1 MDTNNKMEE
10 MAADKC
16 SRIYLRHGKNL
27 MQAHVVYATITGNN
41 EDVADII
48 VAAFEAENITVKKTE
63 ISQTEVDEFEDVDI
77 AVVVPYT
84 YDQGSL
90 PDEGLD
96 FFEELADATL
106 DNVVYGVAGSGDTYY
121 LSDYCV
127 AVPKFEAQ
135 FAKTQGI
142 KGAEGVKINLQP
154 NETDSAELVAFV
166 KALIQT
172 AKAAQ

>member
-1 MDTNNKMEE
+1 
-10 MAADKC
+10 
-16 SRIYLRHGKNL
+16 

-41 EDVADII
+41 EEVADIV
-48 VAAFEAENITVKKTE
+48 VAAFEAAHIAVKKTE
-63 ISQTEVDEFEDVDI
+63 ISQTEVDEFENVDI

-96 FFEELADATL
+96 FFEDLANATL
-106 DNVVYGVAGSGDTYY
+106 DHVVYGVAGSGDTYY

-135 FAKTQGI
+135 FAKTQAI
-142 KGAEGVKINLQP
+142 KGAEGVKINLRP
-154 NETDSAELVAFV
+154 DEKDAAALTAFV
-166 KALIQT
+166 QQLIATAQT
-172 AKAAQ
+172 QQ

>member
-1 MDTNNKMEE
+1 MDTNNNREE
-10 MAADKC
+10 MVAGFW
-16 SRIYLRHGKNL
+16 IYNDLRHITGL

-41 EDVADII
+41 EEVADII
-48 VAAFEAENITVKKTE
+48 VAAFEAENVAVKKTE

-135 FAKTQGI
+135 FEQTQAI
-142 KGAEGVKINLQP
+142 KGAAGVKINLHPDADDAQAL
-154 NETDSAELVAFV
+154 TAFV
-166 KALIQT
+166 KALIEK
-172 AKAAQ
+172 AKTLQ

>member
-1 MDTNNKMEE
+1 
-10 MAADKC
+10 
-16 SRIYLRHGKNL
+16 

-41 EDVADII
+41 EEVADIV
-48 VAAFEAENITVKKTE
+48 VAAFETANIAVKKTE

-96 FFEELADATL
+96 FFEDLADATL
-106 DNVVYGVAGSGDTYY
+106 DHVVYGVAGSGDTYY

-135 FAKTQGI
+135 FAKTQAI
-142 KGAEGVKINLQP
+142 KGAEGVKVNLRP
-154 NETDSAELVAFV
+154 DETDTAALTAFV
-166 KALIQT
+166 HQLIAT
-172 AKAAQ
+172 AKAQH

>member
-1 MDTNNKMEE
+1 
-10 MAADKC
+10 
-16 SRIYLRHGKNL
+16 

-41 EDVADII
+41 EEVADIV
-48 VAAFEAENITVKKTE
+48 VAAFEAANIAVKKTE
-63 ISQTEVDEFEDVDI
+63 ISQTEVDEFENVDI

-96 FFEELADATL
+96 FFEDLANATL
-106 DNVVYGVAGSGDTYY
+106 DHVVYGVAGSGDTYY

-135 FAKTQGI
+135 FAKTQAI
-142 KGAEGVKINLQP
+142 KGAEGVKINLRP
-154 NETDSAELVAFV
+154 DEKDATTLTAFV
-166 KALIQT
+166 QQLIVTAQT
-172 AKAAQ
+172 QQ

>member
-1 MDTNNKMEE
+1 
-10 MAADKC
+10 
-16 SRIYLRHGKNL
+16 

-41 EDVADII
+41 EEVADIV
-48 VAAFEAENITVKKTE
+48 VAAFEAANIAVKKTE

-96 FFEELADATL
+96 FFEDLADATL

-135 FAKTQGI
+135 FSKTRAI
-142 KGAEGVKINLQP
+142 KGAEGVKVNLRP
-154 NETDSAELVAFV
+154 DETDTAALTAFV
-166 KALIQT
+166 QQLIAT
-172 AKAAQ
+172 AKAQH

>member
-1 MDTNNKMEE
+1 
-10 MAADKC
+10 
-16 SRIYLRHGKNL
+16 

-41 EDVADII
+41 EEVADIV
-48 VAAFEAENITVKKTE
+48 VAAFEAANIAIKKTE
-63 ISQTEVDEFEDVDI
+63 ISQTEVDEFENVDI

-96 FFEELADATL
+96 FFEDLANATL
-106 DNVVYGVAGSGDTYY
+106 DHVVYGVAGSGDTYY

-135 FAKTQGI
+135 FAKTQAI
-142 KGAEGVKINLQP
+142 KGAEGVKINLRP
-154 NETDSAELVAFV
+154 DEKDAAALTAFV
-166 KALIQT
+166 QQLIATAQT
-172 AKAAQ
+172 QQ

>member
-1 MDTNNKMEE
+1 
-10 MAADKC
+10 
-16 SRIYLRHGKNL
+16 

-41 EDVADII
+41 EEVADIV
-48 VAAFEAENITVKKTE
+48 VAAFEAANIAVKKTE
-63 ISQTEVDEFEDVDI
+63 ISQTEVDEFENVDI

-96 FFEELADATL
+96 FFEDLANATL
-106 DNVVYGVAGSGDTYY
+106 DHVVYGVAGSGDTYY

-135 FAKTQGI
+135 FAKTQAI
-142 KGAEGVKINLQP
+142 KGAEGVKINLRP
-154 NETDSAELVAFV
+154 DEKDAAALTAFV
-166 KALIQT
+166 QQLIATAQT
-172 AKAAQ
+172 QQ

>member
-1 MDTNNKMEE
+1 
-10 MAADKC
+10 
-16 SRIYLRHGKNL
+16 

-41 EDVADII
+41 EEVADIV
-48 VAAFEAENITVKKTE
+48 VAAFEDANIAVKKTE

-96 FFEELADATL
+96 FFEDLADATL
-106 DNVVYGVAGSGDTYY
+106 DHVVYGVAGSGDTYY

-135 FAKTQGI
+135 FAKTQAI
-142 KGAEGVKINLQP
+142 KGAEGVKVNLRTD
-154 NETDSAELVAFV
+154 ETDTAAITAFV
-166 KALIQT
+166 QQLIAT
-172 AKAAQ
+172 AKAQH

>member
-1 MDTNNKMEE
+1 
-10 MAADKC
+10 
-16 SRIYLRHGKNL
+16 

-41 EDVADII
+41 EEVADIV
-48 VAAFEAENITVKKTE
+48 VAAFEAANIAVKKTE

-96 FFEELADATL
+96 FFEDLADATL
-106 DNVVYGVAGSGDTYY
+106 DHVVYGVAGSGDTYY

-135 FAKTQGI
+135 FAKTQAI
-142 KGAEGVKINLQP
+142 KGAEGVKVNLRP
-154 NETDSAELVAFV
+154 DKTDTAALTAFV
-166 KALIQT
+166 QQLIAT
-172 AKAAQ
+172 AKAQH

>member
-1 MDTNNKMEE
+1 
-10 MAADKC
+10 
-16 SRIYLRHGKNL
+16 

-41 EDVADII
+41 EEVADIV
-48 VAAFEAENITVKKTE
+48 VAAFEAANIAVKKTE
-63 ISQTEVDEFEDVDI
+63 ISQTEVDEFENVDI

-96 FFEELADATL
+96 FFEDLANATL
-106 DNVVYGVAGSGDTYY
+106 DHVVYGVAGSGDTYY

-135 FAKTQGI
+135 FAKTQAI
-142 KGAEGVKINLQP
+142 KGAEGVKINLRP
-154 NETDSAELVAFV
+154 DEKDATALTAFV
-166 KALIQT
+166 QQLIVTAQT
-172 AKAAQ
+172 QQ

>member
-1 MDTNNKMEE
+1 
-10 MAADKC
+10 
-16 SRIYLRHGKNL
+16 

-41 EDVADII
+41 EEVADIV
-48 VAAFEAENITVKKTE
+48 VAAFEAANIAVKKTE

-77 AVVVPYT
+77 GVVVPYT

-96 FFEELADATL
+96 FFEDLADATL
-106 DNVVYGVAGSGDTYY
+106 DHVVYGVAGSGDTYY

-135 FAKTQGI
+135 FAKTQAI
-142 KGAEGVKINLQP
+142 KGAEGVKVNLRP
-154 NETDSAELVAFV
+154 DETDTAALIAFV
-166 KALIQT
+166 QQLIVT
-172 AKAAQ
+172 AKAQH

>member
-1 MDTNNKMEE
+1 
-10 MAADKC
+10 
-16 SRIYLRHGKNL
+16 

-41 EDVADII
+41 EEVADIV
-48 VAAFEAENITVKKTE
+48 VAAFEDANIAVKKTE

-96 FFEELADATL
+96 FFEDLADATL
-106 DNVVYGVAGSGDTYY
+106 DHVVYGVAGSGDTYY

-135 FAKTQGI
+135 FAKTQAI
-142 KGAEGVKINLQP
+142 KGAEGVKVNLRTD
-154 NETDSAELVAFV
+154 ETDTAAITAFV
-166 KALIQT
+166 QQLITT
-172 AKAAQ
+172 AKAQH

>member
-1 MDTNNKMEE
+1 
-10 MAADKC
+10 
-16 SRIYLRHGKNL
+16 

-41 EDVADII
+41 EEVADIV
-48 VAAFEAENITVKKTE
+48 VAAFEAANIAVKKTE

-96 FFEELADATL
+96 FFEDLADATL
-106 DNVVYGVAGSGDTYY
+106 DYVVYGVAGSGDTYY

-135 FAKTQGI
+135 FAKTQAI
-142 KGAEGVKINLQP
+142 KGAEGVKVNLRP
-154 NETDSAELVAFV
+154 DKTDTAALTAFV
-166 KALIQT
+166 QQLIAT
-172 AKAAQ
+172 AKAQH

>member
-1 MDTNNKMEE
+1 
-10 MAADKC
+10 
-16 SRIYLRHGKNL
+16 

-41 EDVADII
+41 EEVADIV
-48 VAAFEAENITVKKTE
+48 VAAFEAANIAVKKTE
-63 ISQTEVDEFEDVDI
+63 ISQTEVDEFENVDI

-96 FFEELADATL
+96 FFEDLANATL
-106 DNVVYGVAGSGDTYY
+106 DHVVYGVAGSGDTYY

-135 FAKTQGI
+135 FAKTQAI
-142 KGAEGVKINLQP
+142 KGAEGVKINLRP
-154 NETDSAELVAFV
+154 DEKDAAALTAFV
-166 KALIQT
+166 QQLIAT
-172 AKAAQ
+172 AQMQQ

>member
-1 MDTNNKMEE
+1 
-10 MAADKC
+10 
-16 SRIYLRHGKNL
+16 

-41 EDVADII
+41 EEVADIV
-48 VAAFEAENITVKKTE
+48 VAAFEAANIAVKKTE

-96 FFEELADATL
+96 FFEDLADATL
-106 DNVVYGVAGSGDTYY
+106 DHVVYGVAGSGDTYY

-135 FAKTQGI
+135 FAKTQAI
-142 KGAEGVKINLQP
+142 KGAEGVKVNLHP
-154 NETDSAELVAFV
+154 DETDTAALTAFV
-166 KALIQT
+166 QQLIAT
-172 AKAAQ
+172 AKAQH